1 MAGKVLVKAAIEGGQ
16 QFLQRMGKAKTLPK
30 LSGITTD
37 NLVKHIDANKGVD
50 IPDIETMFKGMVN
63 GDSASYTAF
72 DEFDSTKMAANQ
84 YQQNVSELE
93 RAVKPQQPD
102 SSQAFQDTTTDDIL
116 KKFPIQP
123 QNIDTDLP
131 NFIPEGLARSRN
143 KAMKAAGITEYLDEH
158 GHKWRQEGDK
168 TKQWRNTAWRNA
180 TKKAVNPFTGEIGTR
195 LASTKRYVN
204 KRLRGL
210 AASSPEEAKYIAEIE
225 KTKADINKR
234 LNLKKDDPNFMT
246 IEHRIAQHNWKKWNL
261 PGNPHDS
268 VNLWLST
275 KYEAGIKTKIENILR
290 TRKSIKNR
298 YVVDFNPE
306 DNALHIMEF
315 DKFKLNEAPTGQA
328 FSKDNSGK
336 YDWDA
341 INEYLKTLE

>member
-1 MAGKVLVKAAIEGGQ
+1 
-16 QFLQRMGKAKTLPK
+16 MGIARQAVEL
-30 LSGITTD
+30 GI
-37 NLVKHIDANKGVD
+37 KGVKEATPAIQKYVTETFGEAKQNLFSSMAKNNHPKYLEITQD
-50 IPDIETMFKGMVN
+50 LDTLTKSTDESVREALGYNVHQKLDGVFAEGERLNTASTVTSIPQGTSVKTQVPTSESVIRDFPVQ
-63 GDSASYTAF
+63 AR
-72 DEFDSTKMAANQ
+72 
-84 YQQNVSELE
+84 NV
-93 RAVKPQQPD
+93 
-102 SSQAFQDTTTDDIL
+102 
-116 KKFPIQP
+116 
-123 QNIDTDLP
+123 DTDRP
-131 NFIPEGLARSRN
+131 NFISETDAKARN
-143 KAMKAAGITEYLDEH
+143 KAMKAAGITSYQDEL
-158 GHKWRQEGDK
+158 GHSWSLEGG
-168 TKQWRNTAWRNA
+168 KQWRNTVTRGA
-180 TKKAVNPFTGEIGTR
+180 TKKTLNPFTGEIGTR

-246 IEHRIAQHNWKKWNL
+246 IEHRIAQNNWKKWNL

-268 VNLWLST
+268 ANLWLST

-290 TRKSIKNR
+290 TRKRIKNR

-315 DKFKLNEAPTGQA
+315 DKFKLNEAPTGKA
-328 FSKDNSGK
+328 FKKVDGK

-341 INEYLKTLE
+341 INEYLNTLE